1 MIDPP
6 GLSGDELSCTEA
18 SCCIKIVSRSDVKRF
33 LLEDTLDDASPS
45 LMQMLLCHCGPP
57 ARKDS
62 GTFFKWAHQPADS
75 FTPLKRASREHRPRS
90 ASTERPWHHAHRV
103 GLDELDLRRSRRWNR
118 GFISSKVSRF
128 HTPSP
133 LVAW

>member
-33 LLEDTLDDASPS
+33 LLEETLEDASPS

-62 GTFFKWAHQPADS
+62 GIDKVRQIAALAGATLQRGLHGTSSQDFL
-75 FTPLKRASREHRPRS
+75 TRS
-90 ASTERPWHHAHRV
+90 AALEQSDCALERRMR
-103 GLDELDLRRSRRWNR
+103 GL
-118 GFISSKVSRF
+118 
-128 HTPSP
+128 
-133 LVAW
+133 A

>member
-57 ARKDS
+57 AHKDS
-62 GTFFKWAHQPADS
+62 GTFFQVG
-75 FTPLKRASREHRPRS
+75 TPTCRQLYPLEARESRTSPTERFDGTTLAPRSSCRPR
-90 ASTERPWHHAHRV
+90 
-103 GLDELDLRRSRRWNR
+103 
-118 GFISSKVSRF
+118 
-128 HTPSP
+128 
-133 LVAW
+133 